1 MSNSP
6 VQTSWVD
13 IPGDAGPFGGYL
25 ALPPG
30 GRGPGLMLLQEIFG
44 VNPHIRAV
52 AEQYALAGFVV
63 LAPDLFWRDA
73 TRVELGYVG
82 ADHERAYALMRNIQ
96 ADTVLADLQ
105 ATLAAL
111 RARPEFNGKVGA
123 LGYCMGGRLAYTAA
137 AKLQAICTGRHTDS
151 AKRAALE
158 DLKVLDTSAAH
169 TALETLTE
177 SKDQQVAVLATL
189 TIGRAGYDGADEKLQ
204 SIYEDEKAAEA
215 VRASALQAY
224 ARLAK
229 AQGTSW
235 ESIESYGKKHCGR
248 KSRLEAVLMS
258 TKNVVAKA
266 E

>member
-1 MSNSP
+1 MRGTKKRL
-6 VQTSWVD
+6 VLWGGLLGLAVGVL
-13 IPGDAGPFGGYL
+13 IVAGE
-25 ALPPG
+25 
-30 GRGPGLMLLQEIFG
+30 GPAIGE
-44 VNPHIRAV
+44 
-52 AEQYALAGFVV
+52 
-63 LAPDLFWRDA
+63 D
-73 TRVELGYVG
+73 
-82 ADHERAYALMRNIQ
+82 
-96 ADTVLADLQ
+96 
-105 ATLAAL
+105 
-111 RARPEFNGKVGA
+111 
-123 LGYCMGGRLAYTAA
+123 TAA

-169 TALETLTE
+169 AALEALTE

-204 SIYEDEKAAEA
+204 SIYEDEDVSEA

-235 ESIESYGKKHCGR
+235 EAIESYGKQHCGR